1 MSGGTIHGVGRRNP
15 SEGLAS
21 KFPYRCVCS
30 SKHWLK
36 VIMAIVDSNK
46 VLQLPILF
54 LFFCLCK
61 SYLMGAKIFDPLILD
76 QALT

>member
-1 MSGGTIHGVGRRNP
+1 MSGGTIHGISRRNP

-21 KFPYRCVCS
+21 KFPYRGVCS

-54 LFFCLCK
+54 LFLFV
-61 SYLMGAKIFDPLILD
+61 YVNLILWVPKFFIR
-76 QALT
+76 